1 MTARIAELERWVT
14 HGGTCRLV
22 ETDAVD
28 AEVVLCRCD
37 GGEEVE
43 RFRTSDPAVID
54 WVRER
59 AD

>member
-1 MTARIAELERWVT
+1 MTSRIADLERWVT

-22 ETDAVD
+22 ETDAAE

-43 RFRTSDPAVID
+43 RFRTSDVAVID
-54 WVRER
+54 WVRQR
-59 AD
+59 TD